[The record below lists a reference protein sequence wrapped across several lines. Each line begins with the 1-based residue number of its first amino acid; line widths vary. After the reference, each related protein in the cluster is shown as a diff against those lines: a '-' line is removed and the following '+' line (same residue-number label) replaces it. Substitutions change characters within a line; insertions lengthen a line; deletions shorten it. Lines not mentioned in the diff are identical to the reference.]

1 MKYKDNK
8 SVAKMLKCVHPT
20 NNLLYM
26 NQSEIL
32 HIIRIINLRKLSYEY

>member
-1 MKYKDNK
+1 MKYKDIK
-8 SVAKMLKCVHPT
+8 FIAKMLKYVRPT

-32 HIIRIINLRKLSYEY
+32 HIIRIIKLKNTIV